1 MLPFGEPLQAEPP
14 EPHPSQHHRKTA
26 ELTGRSGSIAASV
39 TTQAQ
44 DTRARAAPR
53 VMDPAPAPKDLAH
66 RFMYFVFVKLIRLWL
81 FLFCHWR
88 VSGRDNAPAH
98 GPAIIAPSHISY
110 LDPPV
115 VGSAFDRQLFFMAKV
130 ELFEVPF
137 LGWLIRQ
144 CGAFP
149 VRRGVADRAALREA
163 QRLLRTGHAV
173 MVFPEGTRSEDGR
186 LTPAELG
193 IAMLA
198 LRTGA
203 PVVPIGVDG
212 TDRSLPRH
220 SIILRPVMIRVKI
233 GRPLTFDDL
242 CRNGPLTREAAEEAA
257 RRITAALIPLLP
269 AWRTARM
276 RALPAQSAAAQPTN
290 QELRS

>member
-1 MLPFGEPLQAEPP
+1 
-14 EPHPSQHHRKTA
+14 
-26 ELTGRSGSIAASV
+26 
-39 TTQAQ
+39 
-44 DTRARAAPR
+44 
-53 VMDPAPAPKDLAH
+53 MDPAPAPKDLTR

-81 FLFCHWR
+81 LVFCHWR
-88 VSGRDNAPAH
+88 VSGRGNVPAH
-98 GPAIIAPSHISY
+98 GAAIIAPNHISY
-110 LDPPV
+110 LDPPA
-115 VGSAFDRQLFFMAKV
+115 VGSAFDRQIFFMAKA

-149 VRRGVADRAALREA
+149 VRRGVADRAALRQAE
-163 QRLLRTGHAV
+163 QLLRAGHGV

-220 SIILRPVMIRVKI
+220 SPVMRPARVRVNV
-233 GRPLTFDDL
+233 GRALTFDDL
-242 CRNGPLTREAAEEAA
+242 CRSGPLTREAAEEAA
-257 RRITAALIPLLP
+257 RRITLALIPLLP
-269 AWRTARM
+269 AWRTARVK
-276 RALPAQSAAAQPTN
+276 ASLPQSAYPQPTKP
-290 QELRS
+290 SG